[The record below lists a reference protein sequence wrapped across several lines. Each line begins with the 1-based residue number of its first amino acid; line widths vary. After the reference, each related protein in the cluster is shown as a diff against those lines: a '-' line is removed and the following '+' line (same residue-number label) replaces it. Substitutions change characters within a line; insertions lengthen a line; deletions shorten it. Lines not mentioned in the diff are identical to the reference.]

1 MFNIP
6 GLSRIR
12 ACYLL
17 CSRYLLALLAVL
29 AMASALSVTLSVP
42 LSANAQQDPALQEQ
56 VLYAQVSEDPSPL
69 SPVVIN
75 GEPSVVSTDR
85 VVMHEKNGAIT
96 GLGHLSG
103 LQRSTEA
110 SHGVLVQLS
119 KPPLLAAAILR
130 KSGGGHI
137 AQAQISA
144 VALSKQITLEH
155 EKARGLLLPALT
167 AKGAQISSTS
177 GASPKITREF
187 STAFNG
193 FAVSGITIA
202 AAQAALASMPGISVF
217 PDVTVRAS
225 LSESVKIIRASEVWQ
240 PAQGLGLD
248 GTGTTI
254 GIIDTGVD
262 YTHPDLGGCFGV
274 SCKVVGGYDFVNN
287 DPNPMDDH
295 GHGTHVAA
303 TAAGNGTYRDS
314 NGVSHPL
321 PGVAPGA
328 KIYAYKVLSA
338 SGSGSTSG
346 IIAAIERCTD
356 PNLDGNFLDHLDVCS
371 LSLGSSGNPD
381 DPTSLAIDLASKNGV
396 VFTVAAGNSGPA
408 AGTLDSPG
416 TSREAITVAAAC
428 KPGWTTGVCQGSSIA
443 TFSSRGPIPN
453 FPQVLK
459 PDVAAP
465 GVDICAA
472 RFGSFASGS
481 ECKDTVHIAISGTS
495 MATPHVAGLAAIIR
509 QANPSLTPADVKAI
523 IIGTASDLGA
533 AATAQGAG
541 MIDAVAAVAAAG
553 QPYTFLRFHGRMPV
567 VSYTPIRLVQE
578 LSTSVTVVNTSGA
591 DLSISPSVLKPVAG
605 VSISFPAGQ
614 ISLLPDESR
623 TIPIVVAVDH
633 RVAVAR
639 SLSVLLKF
647 TTPLGDATIPL
658 VLDIK
663 SPLSLSAT
671 KLDLGI
677 SLPEQPNFSVTHGLT
692 LSNSIIDSDWT
703 YSISGSSWSGERGE
717 TSRFSTALSASSVT
731 VPAGGSITVSV
742 TTSASGAPGSSG
754 LNSSLLQIT
763 GGVVSASV
771 PISVWQGYALHLSY
785 GASTPWYVEL
795 ASRQPRPGL
804 SMGEDLDFIPNA
816 GAAST
821 TIYVRTSG
829 QWDIASYFLNESPA
843 ALILKTVN
851 LAGAETPVET
861 AYREATLSLVAKVP
875 RTKGYMFHYFAF
887 TPKMGGRDMSANLLW
902 IDYRGGNSFPLAIN
916 PISSDWVFSAT
927 TLLSPRDNDDPLQ
940 PPVLL
945 HFRRESG
952 FSESFEMDPGP
963 LKPYLVNAVSH
974 VDPLAPLELTAIF
987 GIKKLLR
994 NGMVVD
1000 LGIAGSV
1007 FTTPAGQVPM
1017 ILASGYHDVAPS
1029 AESAADLPFFSLMVG
1044 NIYTAEIQ
1052 GPSITF
1058 TRDGAF
1064 TYDEDR
1070 FIQLSHYMKWEH
1082 PYTYAP
1088 RGYFGPRMHSLNRP
1102 DILTVGVGPL
1112 TDTSRWYNVGASTA
1126 TLVPRIGLT
1135 SSFYSYG
1142 GSSKARGF
1150 LTSYGDSFVEPSPKY
1165 LIKRNGAAM
1174 NSGSLREG
1182 EVCPDHY
1189 KWSCLSLGRSL
1200 HQLTPPKVYGGAV
1213 IAGRYEVQLS
1223 REVKINGVDT
1233 SVTTTGEFSIPTAAQ
1248 HQTSPIDENPPSLR
1262 ELRSLVDGIWQTGI
1276 DPTKTN
1282 RIEFTLDPNPGLGA
1296 LVNIPGELHHAQLPD
1311 SVQDIRF
1318 SQSADR
1324 ISWQEIPLESL
1335 SDERFASEVSIQA
1348 ASSLYHFRIEA
1359 SDSSGNRFSYTFSL
1373 PTVTARS
1380 FKNPA
1385 SLPLSATLDSIPNN
1399 TPYSQSDVIPV
1410 TVRGQTVILGSR
1422 VEVIV
1427 NDKTVQLTP
1436 FASAK
1441 GGVLTYI
1448 GELPLSQLPLGPVS
1462 IKARIT
1468 DPTGR
1473 QAVSDPQSFVIALP
1487 PLSVTLHSI
1496 YNSTPYSPSDV
1507 ISVTAYA
1514 QNVIPGSIIEV
1525 IANDKTIQLAPLGP
1539 IQWGSLTSQGEL
1551 NLSDLTLGPVSI
1563 KARITDPTG
1572 RQAVSDPQSFVIALP
1587 PLSVTLDSILNNA
1600 PYPPFTILWVT
1611 AFAQN
1616 VIPGSIIEVIA
1627 NDKTIQLAPLAP
1639 IQGGRL
1645 TSRGELH
1652 LSELTPGPVSIKAR
1666 ITDPTGRQAVS
1677 DSQSFVIAPHSGGG
1691 NEGGNGGENEGENG
1705 GGPGKNALSLS
1716 ISHPSRLVVSRR
1728 LVFTVT
1734 PSGPAINSLRNVSVM
1749 ANGKAACRFSS
1760 APYICSWKIPR
1771 TPRHSLRLRARAVD
1785 QNGTLIRSRVTR
1797 MSIRH

>member
-103 LQRSTEA
+103 TGLGHLSGLQRSPEA

-130 KSGGGHI
+130 KSGGPHI

-144 VALSKQITLEH
+144 VALSEQITLEH
-155 EKARGLLLPALT
+155 KKARGLLLPALT

-202 AAQAALASMPGISVF
+202 AAQKALASMPGISVF

-240 PAQGLGLD
+240 PSQGLGLD

-274 SCKVVGGYDFVNN
+274 SCKVVGGYDFVDN
-287 DPNPMDDH
+287 DTNPMDDH

-338 SGSGSTSG
+338 SGSGWSSDV
-346 IIAAIERCTD
+346 IAAIERCAD

-396 VFTVAAGNSGPA
+396 VFTVSAGNSGPA
-408 AGTLDSPG
+408 AGTVGSPG

-428 KPGWTTGVCQGSSIA
+428 KPGSASGVCWGSSIA

-481 ECKDTVHIAISGTS
+481 ECEDTVHIAISGTS
-495 MATPHVAGLAAIIR
+495 MAAPHVAGLAAIIR

-523 IIGTASDLGA
+523 IIGTASDLGDD
-533 AATAQGAG
+533 ATAQGTG

-567 VSYTPIRLVQE
+567 VSYTPSRLVQE
-578 LSTSVTVVNTSGA
+578 LSASVTVVNTSGA
-591 DLSISPSVLKPVAG
+591 DLSISPSVLEPVAG

-614 ISLLPDESR
+614 LSLLPDESR

-633 RVAVAR
+633 RVTVAR

-658 VLDIK
+658 MLDIK

-671 KLDLGI
+671 KLELGI

-692 LSNSIIDSDWT
+692 LFNSIIDSDWT
-703 YSISGSSWSGERGE
+703 YSISGSSWSGERGA
-717 TSRFSTALSASSVT
+717 TSRFLTTLSASSVT

-742 TTSASGAPGSSG
+742 TTSASGAPGSNG

-785 GASTPWYVEL
+785 GASTPWVVEL
-795 ASRQPRPGL
+795 ASRQPRPGFSRGEYL
-804 SMGEDLDFIPNA
+804 SFIPKK

-821 TIYVRTSG
+821 TIYVRTIG
-829 QWDIASYFLNESPA
+829 QWDVASYFVDEEPY

-851 LAGAETPVET
+851 LAGPETSVET
-861 AYREATLSLVAKVP
+861 AYQEATLSLVAKIP
-875 RTKGYMFHYFAF
+875 RTNGYMLHTLAF
-887 TPKMGGRDMSANLLW
+887 TPKMGGRDISFGLTS
-902 IDYRGGNSFPLAIN
+902 IDYKGGDSFPLAIN
-916 PISSDWVFSAT
+916 PISSDWVFSAIT
-927 TLLSPRDNDDPLQ
+927 GLFPWDKDDPLQ
-940 PPVLL
+940 PPALL
-945 HFRRESG
+945 HFHLEGG
-952 FSESFEMDPGP
+952 FSESLEMDPGP

-974 VDPLAPLELTAIF
+974 ADPAAPLKLTALF
-987 GIKKLLR
+987 GTKSLMHNSKIQDLR
-994 NGMVVD
+994 
-1000 LGIAGSV
+1000 LFHYIL
-1007 FTTPAGQVPM
+1007 TIPAGQEPM

-1029 AESAADLPFFSLMVG
+1029 AESAADLPFFSLLVG
-1044 NIYTAEIQ
+1044 NINTAEIQ

-1070 FIQLSHYMKWEH
+1070 FIRLSYYMDWEH

-1088 RGYFGPRMHSLNRP
+1088 RGYFGPRMQSLNRP

-1112 TDTSRWYNVGASTA
+1112 TDTSRWYNVGALTA
-1126 TLVPRIGLT
+1126 TLVPRTGLLN
-1135 SSFYSYG
+1135 SFYSYG

-1150 LTSYGDSFVEPSPKY
+1150 LTSDGDSFLGDSFIEPAPEY
-1165 LIKRNGAAM
+1165 IIKRNGAAIS
-1174 NSGSLREG
+1174 SGSIG
-1182 EVCPDHY
+1182 EHAVFPYHY
-1189 KWSCLSLGRSL
+1189 YGDSRRFNRPL
-1200 HQLTPPKVYGGAV
+1200 HQLTIPKVGGDIA
-1213 IAGRYEVQLS
+1213 AGRYEVQFS

-1233 SVTTTGEFSIPTAAQ
+1233 SVTTTGEFSIPTAAE
-1248 HQTSPIDENPPSLR
+1248 HKFSPIDENPPSLR

-1335 SDERFASEVSIQA
+1335 SDERFAGEVSIQA

-1359 SDSSGNRFSYTFSL
+1359 NDSSDNRFSYTFSL

-1380 FKNPA
+1380 FKNPT

-1436 FASAK
+1436 FASAQR
-1441 GGVLTYI
+1441 GVLTYI

-1473 QAVSDPQSFVIALP
+1473 QAVSD
-1487 PLSVTLHSI
+1487 
-1496 YNSTPYSPSDV
+1496 
-1507 ISVTAYA
+1507 
-1514 QNVIPGSIIEV
+1514 
-1525 IANDKTIQLAPLGP
+1525 
-1539 IQWGSLTSQGEL
+1539 
-1551 NLSDLTLGPVSI
+1551 
-1563 KARITDPTG
+1563 
-1572 RQAVSDPQSFVIALP
+1572 
-1587 PLSVTLDSILNNA
+1587 
-1600 PYPPFTILWVT
+1600 
-1611 AFAQN
+1611 
-1616 VIPGSIIEVIA
+1616 
-1627 NDKTIQLAPLAP
+1627 
-1639 IQGGRL
+1639 
-1645 TSRGELH
+1645 
-1652 LSELTPGPVSIKAR
+1652 
-1666 ITDPTGRQAVS
+1666 
-1677 DSQSFVIAPHSGGG
+1677 SQSFVIAPRSGGENGGG
-1691 NEGGNGGENEGENG
+1691 NEEENEGENG

-1716 ISHPSRLVVSRR
+1716 ISRPSRLVVSRR

>member
-29 AMASALSVTLSVP
+29 AMASALSVTLFVP

-56 VLYAQVSEDPSPL
+56 VLYAQVSEEPSPL
-69 SPVVIN
+69 SPAVIN

-85 VVMHEKNGAIT
+85 IVMHEKNGAIT

-103 LQRSTEA
+103 LQSSTEA

-130 KSGGGHI
+130 KSGGPHI

-274 SCKVVGGYDFVNN
+274 SCKVVGGYDFVDN
-287 DPNPMDDH
+287 DTNPMDDH

-314 NGVSHPL
+314 SGVSHPL

-338 SGSGSTSG
+338 SGSGWSSD
-346 IIAAIERCTD
+346 IIAAIERCAD
-356 PNLDGNFLDHLDVCS
+356 PNLDGDFLDHLDVCS
-371 LSLGSSGNPD
+371 LSLGGGGDPD
-381 DPTSLAIDLASKNGV
+381 DPMSLAIDLASKNGV

-408 AGTLDSPG
+408 AGTVGSPG

-428 KPGWTTGVCQGSSIA
+428 KPGSASGECSESSIA

-495 MATPHVAGLAAIIR
+495 MAAPHVAGLAAIIR

-523 IIGTASDLGA
+523 IIGTASDLGDD
-533 AATAQGAG
+533 ATAQGTG

-553 QPYTFLRFHGRMPV
+553 QPFTFLRFHGRMPV
-567 VSYTPIRLVQE
+567 VSYTPSRLVQE
-578 LSTSVTVVNTSGA
+578 ISAAVTVVNTSGA

-614 ISLLPDESR
+614 LSLLPDESR

-658 VLDIK
+658 MLDIK

-671 KLDLGI
+671 KLELGI
-677 SLPEQPNFSVTHGLT
+677 SLPEQPVFSVTHGLT

-742 TTSASGAPGSSG
+742 TTSASGAPGSNG
-754 LNSSLLQIT
+754 LNGSLLQIT

-785 GASTPWYVEL
+785 GASTPWVVKL
-795 ASRQPRPGL
+795 ASRQLRAGL
-804 SMGEDLDFIPNA
+804 SRGEDLGFHPKE

-829 QWDIASYFLNESPA
+829 QWDIASFFLVEEPT

-851 LAGAETPVET
+851 IAGPETPVET
-861 AYREATLSLVAKVP
+861 AYQEATLSLVAKIP
-875 RTKGYMFHYFAF
+875 RTNDGYMLHYCAF
-887 TPKMGGRDMSANLLW
+887 TPKMGGRDISFSLAWMNL
-902 IDYRGGNSFPLAIN
+902 RGGNSLPLAIN

-927 TLLSPRDNDDPLQ
+927 TVLLPWDENDPLQ
-940 PPVLL
+940 PPALL
-945 HFRRESG
+945 HFHREG
-952 FSESFEMDPGP
+952 GLSESLEMDPGP
-963 LKPYLVNAVSH
+963 LRPYLVNAVSH
-974 VDPLAPLELTAIF
+974 ADPAAPLELTALFGLKRLRRNSKIEDLRLLGFIF
-987 GIKKLLR
+987 TI
-994 NGMVVD
+994 
-1000 LGIAGSV
+1000 
-1007 FTTPAGQVPM
+1007 PAGQVPM

-1044 NIYTAEIQ
+1044 NSDTAEIQ

-1070 FIQLSHYMKWEH
+1070 FVWLSDYMDWEH
-1082 PYTYAP
+1082 PYRYAP
-1088 RGYFGPRMHSLNRP
+1088 RGYFGPRMQSSNRP
-1102 DILTVGVGPL
+1102 DVLTVGIGPL
-1112 TDTSRWYNVGASTA
+1112 TDTSRWYNVGALTA
-1126 TLVPRIGLT
+1126 TLVPRTGLLN
-1135 SSFYSYG
+1135 SFYSYG

-1150 LTSYGDSFVEPSPKY
+1150 LTWYGDSFVEPAPEY
-1165 LIKRNGAAM
+1165 IIKRNGAAIS
-1174 NSGSLREG
+1174 SGSIG
-1182 EVCPDHY
+1182 EYKVCPDHD
-1189 KWSCLSLGRSL
+1189 KRSCLYLSRSV
-1200 HQLTPPKVYGGAV
+1200 HQLTIPKVGGA
-1213 IAGRYEVQLS
+1213 IAAGRYEVQLS

-1318 SQSADR
+1318 FQSADR

-1335 SDERFASEVSIQA
+1335 SDERFAGEVSIQT

-1359 SDSSGNRFSYTFSL
+1359 NDSSENRFSYTFSL

-1380 FKNPA
+1380 LKNPA

-1410 TVRGQTVILGSR
+1410 TVRGQTVILGSM
-1422 VEVIV
+1422 VEVIA
-1427 NDKTVQLTP
+1427 NDKTILLTP
-1436 FASAK
+1436 FASAQ

-1448 GELPLSQLPLGPVS
+1448 GELPLSQ
-1462 IKARIT
+1462 
-1468 DPTGR
+1468 
-1473 QAVSDPQSFVIALP
+1473 
-1487 PLSVTLHSI
+1487 
-1496 YNSTPYSPSDV
+1496 
-1507 ISVTAYA
+1507 
-1514 QNVIPGSIIEV
+1514 
-1525 IANDKTIQLAPLGP
+1525 
-1539 IQWGSLTSQGEL
+1539 
-1551 NLSDLTLGPVSI
+1551 LTLGPVSI

-1572 RQAVSDPQSFVIALP
+1572 RQAVSEPQSFVIAP
-1587 PLSVTLDSILNNA
+1587 RN
-1600 PYPPFTILWVT
+1600 
-1611 AFAQN
+1611 
-1616 VIPGSIIEVIA
+1616 
-1627 NDKTIQLAPLAP
+1627 
-1639 IQGGRL
+1639 
-1645 TSRGELH
+1645 GE
-1652 LSELTPGPVSIKAR
+1652 
-1666 ITDPTGRQAVS
+1666 
-1677 DSQSFVIAPHSGGG
+1677 
-1691 NEGGNGGENEGENG
+1691 ENEGENG

-1716 ISHPSRLVVSRR
+1716 ISRPSRLVVSRR

>member
-17 CSRYLLALLAVL
+17 CSRYMLALLAVL

-130 KSGGGHI
+130 KSGGAHI

-144 VALSKQITLEH
+144 VALSEQITLEH

-167 AKGAQISSTS
+167 AKGAQISSTA
-177 GASPKITREF
+177 GTSPKITREF

-193 FAVSGITIA
+193 FAVSGITVA
-202 AAQAALASMPGISVF
+202 DAQAALASMPGISVF
-217 PDVTVRAS
+217 PDVSVKAS
-225 LSESVKIIRASEVWQ
+225 LSESVNIIRASEVWQ
-240 PAQGLGLD
+240 PSQGLGLD

-262 YTHPDLGGCFGV
+262 YTHPDLGGCFGAG
-274 SCKVVGGYDFVNN
+274 CKVVGGYDFVNN
-287 DPNPMDDH
+287 DPNPMDDN

-303 TAAGNGTYRDS
+303 TAAGNGTYPDS
-314 NGVSHPL
+314 NGISHPL

-338 SGSGSTSG
+338 AGPGWSSD
-346 IIAAIERCTD
+346 IIAAIERCAD

-371 LSLGSSGNPD
+371 LSLGGGGDPD
-381 DPTSLAIDLASKNGV
+381 DPMSLAIDLASKNGV

-408 AGTLDSPG
+408 AGTVGSPG

-428 KPGWTTGVCQGSSIA
+428 KPGSTTRVCQGSSIA

-472 RFGSFASGS
+472 RFGSYASGS

-553 QPYTFLRFHGRMPV
+553 QPYTFLRFHGRVPV
-567 VSYTPIRLVQE
+567 VSYTPSRLVQE
-578 LSTSVTVVNTSGA
+578 LSASVTVVNTSGA

-605 VSISFPAGQ
+605 VYISFPAGQ

-639 SLSVLLKF
+639 SLLVPLKF

-658 VLDIK
+658 MLDIK

-677 SLPEQPNFSVTHGLT
+677 SVPEQPDFSVTHGLT

-703 YSISGSSWSGERGE
+703 YSISGSSWSGEWGE

-742 TTSASGAPGSSG
+742 TTSASGAPGSNG
-754 LNSSLLQIT
+754 LNGSSLQIT
-763 GGVVSASV
+763 GGGVSASV
-771 PISVWQGYALHLSY
+771 PISVWQGYALRISY
-785 GASTPWYVEL
+785 GASTPRYVDL
-795 ASRQPRPGL
+795 GSRQPRAGFSRGEYL
-804 SMGEDLDFIPNA
+804 SFIPKK

-821 TIYVRTSG
+821 TIYVRTIG
-829 QWDIASYFLNESPA
+829 QWDVASYFVYEKPS

-851 LAGAETPVET
+851 LAGPETSVET
-861 AYREATLSLVAKVP
+861 AYQEATLSLIAKIP
-875 RTKGYMFHYFAF
+875 RTNGFMFHTWAF
-887 TPKMGGRDMSANLLW
+887 TPKMGGRDISFSLLW
-902 IDYRGGNSFPLAIN
+902 KYWGGGESFPLAIN

-927 TLLSPRDNDDPLQ
+927 TGLFPWDKDDPLQ
-940 PPVLL
+940 PPALL
-945 HFRRESG
+945 HFHLEGG
-952 FSESFEMDPGP
+952 FSESLEMDPGP

-974 VDPLAPLELTAIF
+974 ADPLAPLKLKALF
-987 GIKKLLR
+987 GIKGLGRNSEIEDLWLL
-994 NGMVVD
+994 GY
-1000 LGIAGSV
+1000 I
-1007 FTTPAGQVPM
+1007 FTIPAGQVPM

-1044 NIYTAEIQ
+1044 NSDTAEIQ

-1070 FIQLSHYMKWEH
+1070 FIQLSHYMEWEH

-1088 RGYFGPRMHSLNRP
+1088 RGYFGPRMQSLNRP

-1112 TDTSRWYNVGASTA
+1112 TDTSRWYNVGALTA
-1126 TLVPRIGLT
+1126 TLVPRTGLLN
-1135 SSFYSYG
+1135 SFYSYG

-1150 LTSYGDSFVEPSPKY
+1150 LTSDGDSFIEPAPEY
-1165 LIKRNGAAM
+1165 IIKRNGAAIS
-1174 NSGSLREG
+1174 SGSIG
-1182 EVCPDHY
+1182 EHAVFPYHY
-1189 KWSCLSLGRSL
+1189 YGDSRRFNRPL
-1200 HQLTPPKVYGGAV
+1200 HQLTIPKVGGA
-1213 IAGRYEVQLS
+1213 IAAGRYEVQFS

-1248 HQTSPIDENPPSLR
+1248 HNISPIDENPPSLR

-1335 SDERFASEVSIQA
+1335 SDERFAGEVSIQA

-1359 SDSSGNRFSYTFSL
+1359 NDSSDNRFSYTFSL

-1380 FKNPA
+1380 LKNPA

-1399 TPYSQSDVIPV
+1399 TPYSQSNVIPV
-1410 TVRGQTVILGSR
+1410 TVRGQTVILGSM

-1436 FASAK
+1436 FASAQ

-1448 GELPLSQLPLGPVS
+1448 GELPLSQFPLGPVS

-1473 QAVSDPQSFVIALP
+1473 QAVSEPQSFVIALP
-1487 PLSVTLHSI
+1487 PLTVTLNSI
-1496 YNSTPYSPSDV
+1496 PNSAPYYPFTILWVS
-1507 ISVTAYA
+1507 ALA
-1514 QNVIPGSIIEV
+1514 KNVIPGTIIEV
-1525 IANDKTIQLAPLGP
+1525 IANDKTIQLAPLVP
-1539 IQWGSLTSQGEL
+1539 IQWDGLAWYSQG
-1551 NLSDLTLGPVSI
+1551 
-1563 KARITDPTG
+1563 K
-1572 RQAVSDPQSFVIALP
+1572 
-1587 PLSVTLDSILNNA
+1587 LD
-1600 PYPPFTILWVT
+1600 
-1611 AFAQN
+1611 
-1616 VIPGSIIEVIA
+1616 
-1627 NDKTIQLAPLAP
+1627 
-1639 IQGGRL
+1639 
-1645 TSRGELH
+1645 
-1652 LSELTPGPVSIKAR
+1652 LSEFTPGPVSIKAR

-1677 DSQSFVIAPHSGGG
+1677 EPQSFVIAPRS
-1691 NEGGNGGENEGENG
+1691 GGENGGENG

-1716 ISHPSRLVVSRR
+1716 ISRPSRLVVSRR

-1760 APYICSWKIPR
+1760 TPYICSWKIPR

>member
-17 CSRYLLALLAVL
+17 CSRYLLALPAVL

-56 VLYAQVSEDPSPL
+56 VLYAQVSEEPSPL
-69 SPVVIN
+69 SPAVIN

-85 VVMHEKNGAIT
+85 IVMHEKNGAIT

-103 LQRSTEA
+103 LQSSTEA

-130 KSGGGHI
+130 KSGGPHI

-202 AAQAALASMPGISVF
+202 AAQKALASMPGISVF

-274 SCKVVGGYDFVNN
+274 SCKVVGGYDFVDN
-287 DPNPMDDH
+287 DTNPMDDH

-303 TAAGNGTYRDS
+303 TAAGNGTYQDS
-314 NGVSHPL
+314 NGVSRPL

-328 KIYAYKVLSA
+328 KIYAYKVLDA
-338 SGSGSTSG
+338 SGRGGSSD
-346 IIAAIERCTD
+346 IIAAIERCAD
-356 PNLDGNFLDHLDVCS
+356 PNLDGDFSEHLDVCS
-371 LSLGSSGNPD
+371 LSLGGGGDPD
-381 DPTSLAIDLASKNGV
+381 DPMSLAIDLASKIGV

-408 AGTLDSPG
+408 AGTVGSPG

-428 KPGWTTGVCQGSSIA
+428 KPGSTTGVCRGSSIA

-472 RFGSFASGS
+472 RFGSFASGR

-509 QANPSLTPADVKAI
+509 QANPFLTPADIKAI
-523 IIGTASDLGA
+523 IIGTASDLGDD
-533 AATAQGAG
+533 ATAQGAG

-553 QPYTFLRFHGRMPV
+553 QPHTFLRFHGRAPV
-567 VSYTPIRLVQE
+567 VSYTPSRLVQE
-578 LSTSVTVVNTSGA
+578 LSASVTVVNTSGA

-614 ISLLPDESR
+614 ISLLPDERR

-633 RVAVAR
+633 RVAIAR

-647 TTPLGDATIPL
+647 MTPLGDATIPL

-703 YSISGSSWSGERGE
+703 YSISGSSWSGERGA
-717 TSRFSTALSASSVT
+717 TSRYSTTLSASSVT

-742 TTSASGAPGSSG
+742 TTSASGASGSNG

-785 GASTPWYVEL
+785 GASTPFYVKL
-795 ASRQPRPGL
+795 ASHQPLPGF
-804 SMGEDLDFIPNA
+804 SMGESLIFLPKD

-829 QWDIASYFLNESPA
+829 QWDVASFFLVEEPS

-851 LAGAETPVET
+851 LAGPETPVET

-875 RTKGYMFHYFAF
+875 RTKGYMFHSCAF
-887 TPKMGGRDMSANLLW
+887 TPKMGGRDMSARLLW
-902 IDYRGGNSFPLAIN
+902 IGPNGGNSLPLAIN

-927 TLLSPRDNDDPLQ
+927 TILSPRDNDDPLQ

-952 FSESFEMDPGP
+952 FSESLEMDPGP

-987 GIKKLLR
+987 GIKQLMR
-994 NGMVVD
+994 DGIVTD
-1000 LGIAGSV
+1000 IGIAGFV

-1029 AESAADLPFFSLMVG
+1029 AESAADLPFFSLLVG
-1044 NIYTAEIQ
+1044 NLYTAEIQ

-1070 FIQLSHYMKWEH
+1070 FIQLSYYIDWAH

-1088 RGYFGPRMHSLNRP
+1088 RGYFGPRMQSLNRP

-1126 TLVPRIGLT
+1126 TLVPRIGLM

-1165 LIKRNGAAM
+1165 LIKRNGVAIS
-1174 NSGSLREG
+1174 SGSIRES

-1189 KWSCLSLGRSL
+1189 KGHCIIWRRSM
-1200 HQLTPPKVYGGAV
+1200 HQLTPPKAYGEAYGEAV
-1213 IAGRYEVQLS
+1213 IAGRYDVQLS

-1335 SDERFASEVSIQA
+1335 SDERFAGEVSIQA

-1399 TPYSQSDVIPV
+1399 TPYSQSDVISV

-1473 QAVSDPQSFVIALP
+1473 QAVSEPQSFVIALP
-1487 PLSVTLHSI
+1487 PLSVTLDLI
-1496 YNSTPYSPSDV
+1496 RNSSPYSPYDV
-1507 ISVTAYA
+1507 IWVNARA
-1514 QNVIPGSIIEV
+1514 HQNVIPGSIIEV
-1525 IANDKTIQLAPLGP
+1525 IANDKTIQLAPL
-1539 IQWGSLTSQGEL
+1539 
-1551 NLSDLTLGPVSI
+1551 V
-1563 KARITDPTG
+1563 
-1572 RQAVSDPQSFVIALP
+1572 
-1587 PLSVTLDSILNNA
+1587 
-1600 PYPPFTILWVT
+1600 
-1611 AFAQN
+1611 
-1616 VIPGSIIEVIA
+1616 
-1627 NDKTIQLAPLAP
+1627 P

-1645 TSRGELH
+1645 TSRGKLQ

-1677 DSQSFVIAPHSGGG
+1677 DSQSFVIAPR
-1691 NEGGNGGENEGENG
+1691 NGEENEGENG
-1705 GGPGKNALSLS
+1705 GGPGKNALSLA
-1716 ISHPSRLVVSRR
+1716 ISRPSRLVVSRR

>member
-6 GLSRIR
+6 SLSRIR

-29 AMASALSVTLSVP
+29 AMASALSVTLFVP

-85 VVMHEKNGAIT
+85 VVMHEKNGAITGLGHLSGT

-202 AAQAALASMPGISVF
+202 AAQKALASMPGISVF
-217 PDVTVRAS
+217 PDVSVRAS

-262 YTHPDLGGCFGV
+262 YTHPDLGGCFGAG
-274 SCKVVGGYDFVNN
+274 CKVVGGYDFVDN
-287 DPNPMDDH
+287 DTNPMDDH

-338 SGSGSTSG
+338 SGSGWSSDV
-346 IIAAIERCTD
+346 IAAIERCAD
-356 PNLDGNFLDHLDVCS
+356 PNLDGDFLDHLDVCS

-396 VFTVAAGNSGPA
+396 VFTVSAGNSGPA
-408 AGTLDSPG
+408 AGTVGSPG

-428 KPGWTTGVCQGSSIA
+428 KPGSASGECPGSSIA

-495 MATPHVAGLAAIIR
+495 MAAPHVAGLAAIIR

-523 IIGTASDLGA
+523 IIGTASDLGDD
-533 AATAQGAG
+533 ATAQGAG

-553 QPYTFLRFHGRMPV
+553 QPYTFLRFHGRAPV
-567 VSYTPIRLVQE
+567 VSYTPSRLAQE
-578 LSTSVTVVNTSGA
+578 LSASVTVVNTSGA

-605 VSISFPAGQ
+605 VYISFPAGQ
-614 ISLLPDESR
+614 LSLLPDESR

-639 SLSVLLKF
+639 SLLVPLKF

-658 VLDIK
+658 MLDIK

-671 KLDLGI
+671 KLELGI
-677 SLPEQPNFSVTHGLT
+677 SLPEQPVFSVTHGLT

-742 TTSASGAPGSSG
+742 TTSASGAPGSNG

-785 GASTPWYVEL
+785 GASTPWVVKL
-795 ASRQPRPGL
+795 ASRQLRAGL
-804 SMGEDLDFIPNA
+804 SRGEDLGFHPKE

-829 QWDIASYFLNESPA
+829 QWDIASFFLVEEPT

-851 LAGAETPVET
+851 IAGPETPVET
-861 AYREATLSLVAKVP
+861 AYQEATLSLVAKIP
-875 RTKGYMFHYFAF
+875 RTNDGYMLHYCAF
-887 TPKMGGRDMSANLLW
+887 TPKMGGRDISFSLAWMNL
-902 IDYRGGNSFPLAIN
+902 RGGNSLPLAIN

-927 TLLSPRDNDDPLQ
+927 TVLLPWDENDPLQ
-940 PPVLL
+940 PPALL
-945 HFRRESG
+945 HFHREG
-952 FSESFEMDPGP
+952 GLSESLEMDPGP
-963 LKPYLVNAVSH
+963 LRPYLVNAVSH
-974 VDPLAPLELTAIF
+974 ADPAAPLELTALFGLKRLRRNSKIEDLRLLGFIF
-987 GIKKLLR
+987 TI
-994 NGMVVD
+994 
-1000 LGIAGSV
+1000 
-1007 FTTPAGQVPM
+1007 PAGQVPM

-1029 AESAADLPFFSLMVG
+1029 AESAGDLPFFSLMVG
-1044 NIYTAEIQ
+1044 NRNTAEIQ

-1070 FIQLSHYMKWEH
+1070 FVWLSDYMDWEH
-1082 PYTYAP
+1082 PYRYAP
-1088 RGYFGPRMHSLNRP
+1088 RGYFGPRMQSSNRP
-1102 DILTVGVGPL
+1102 DVLTVGIGPL
-1112 TDTSRWYNVGASTA
+1112 TDTSRWYNVGALTA
-1126 TLVPRIGLT
+1126 TLVPRTGLLN
-1135 SSFYSYG
+1135 SFYSYG

-1150 LTSYGDSFVEPSPKY
+1150 LTWYGDSFVEPAPEY
-1165 LIKRNGAAM
+1165 IIKRNGAAIS
-1174 NSGSLREG
+1174 SGSIG
-1182 EVCPDHY
+1182 EYKVCPDHD
-1189 KWSCLSLGRSL
+1189 KRSCLYLSRSV
-1200 HQLTPPKVYGGAV
+1200 HQLTIPKVGGA
-1213 IAGRYEVQLS
+1213 IAAGRYEVQLS

-1318 SQSADR
+1318 FQSADR

-1335 SDERFASEVSIQA
+1335 SDERFAGEVSIQT

-1359 SDSSGNRFSYTFSL
+1359 NDSSENRFSYTFSL

-1380 FKNPA
+1380 LKNPA

-1410 TVRGQTVILGSR
+1410 TVRGQTVILGSM
-1422 VEVIV
+1422 VEVIA
-1427 NDKTVQLTP
+1427 NDKTILLTP
-1436 FASAK
+1436 FASAQ

-1448 GELPLSQLPLGPVS
+1448 GELPLSQL
-1462 IKARIT
+1462 
-1468 DPTGR
+1468 
-1473 QAVSDPQSFVIALP
+1473 
-1487 PLSVTLHSI
+1487 TL
-1496 YNSTPYSPSDV
+1496 
-1507 ISVTAYA
+1507 
-1514 QNVIPGSIIEV
+1514 
-1525 IANDKTIQLAPLGP
+1525 
-1539 IQWGSLTSQGEL
+1539 
-1551 NLSDLTLGPVSI
+1551 
-1563 KARITDPTG
+1563 
-1572 RQAVSDPQSFVIALP
+1572 
-1587 PLSVTLDSILNNA
+1587 
-1600 PYPPFTILWVT
+1600 
-1611 AFAQN
+1611 
-1616 VIPGSIIEVIA
+1616 
-1627 NDKTIQLAPLAP
+1627 
-1639 IQGGRL
+1639 
-1645 TSRGELH
+1645 
-1652 LSELTPGPVSIKAR
+1652 GPVSIKAR

-1691 NEGGNGGENEGENG
+1691 NEGGNGA
-1705 GGPGKNALSLS
+1705 GPSKNALSLS
-1716 ISHPSRLVVSRR
+1716 ISRPSRLVVSRR
-1728 LVFTVT
+1728 LVFTIT

>member
-12 ACYLL
+12 ACYFL

-119 KPPLLAAAILR
+119 KPPLLAAVILR
-130 KSGGGHI
+130 KSGGPHI

-144 VALSKQITLEH
+144 VALSEQITLEH
-155 EKARGLLLPALT
+155 KKARGLLLPALT

-193 FAVSGITIA
+193 FAVSGVTVA
-202 AAQAALASMPGISVF
+202 DAQTALASMPGISVF

-225 LSESVKIIRASEVWQ
+225 LSESVNIIRASEVWQ

-371 LSLGSSGNPD
+371 LSLGGGGDPD
-381 DPTSLAIDLASKNGV
+381 DPMSLAIDLASKNGV

-523 IIGTASDLGA
+523 IIGTASDLGDD
-533 AATAQGAG
+533 ATAQGAG

-553 QPYTFLRFHGRMPV
+553 QPYTFLRFHGRAPV
-567 VSYTPIRLVQE
+567 VSYTPSRLAQE
-578 LSTSVTVVNTSGA
+578 LSASVTVVNTSGA

-614 ISLLPDESR
+614 LSLLPDESR

-639 SLSVLLKF
+639 SLSVPLKF

-658 VLDIK
+658 MLDIK

-671 KLDLGI
+671 KLDFGI

-703 YSISGSSWSGERGE
+703 YSISGSSWSGEQRA

-742 TTSASGAPGSSG
+742 TTSASGAPGSNG
-754 LNSSLLQIT
+754 LNSSSLQIT
-763 GGVVSASV
+763 GGGVSASV
-771 PISVWQGYALHLSY
+771 PISLWQGYALRISY
-785 GASTPWYVEL
+785 GASTPWYVKL
-795 ASRQPRPGL
+795 GSRQLRAG
-804 SMGEDLDFIPNA
+804 SSRGEYLRFVPKK

-829 QWDIASYFLNESPA
+829 QWDVASLFEIEDSD
-843 ALILKTVN
+843 ALILKTIN
-851 LAGAETPVET
+851 ITGAETSVET
-861 AYREATLSLVAKVP
+861 AQREATVSLVAKIP
-875 RTKGYMFHYFAF
+875 RIDGDMFHTWTF
-887 TPKMGGRDMSANLLW
+887 TPKMGGRDMSVDILLEDDRW
-902 IDYRGGNSFPLAIN
+902 SDSVPLAIN
-916 PISSDWVFSAT
+916 PISSDWVFSAST
-927 TLLSPRDNDDPLQ
+927 AIRPWVRDDPLQ
-940 PPVLL
+940 PLVLL
-945 HFRRESG
+945 HFRREGG
-952 FSESFEMDPGP
+952 FSESLEMDPGP
-963 LKPYLVNAVSH
+963 LKPYLINAVSH
-974 VDPLAPLELTAIF
+974 ADPAAPLELTALF
-987 GIKKLLR
+987 GTKRLDRDGTIGPLWTV
-994 NGMVVD
+994 GFP
-1000 LGIAGSV
+1000 
-1007 FTTPAGQVPM
+1007 FTIPAGQVPL
-1017 ILASGYHDVAPS
+1017 ILASGYHDVPPS
-1029 AESAADLPFFSLMVG
+1029 AESAADLPFSSLMVG
-1044 NIYTAEIQ
+1044 DRNTAEIQ

-1070 FIQLSHYMKWEH
+1070 FFFISGYTYTDWEH
-1082 PYTYAP
+1082 PYKYAP
-1088 RGYFGPRMHSLNRP
+1088 RGYFGPRMQSPNRP

-1112 TDTSRWYNVGASTA
+1112 TDTSRWYNVGALTA
-1126 TLVPRIGLT
+1126 TLVPRTGLLN
-1135 SSFYSYG
+1135 SFYSYG

-1150 LTSYGDSFVEPSPKY
+1150 LRSYGDSFVEPAPEY
-1165 LIKRNGAAM
+1165 LIKRNGAAIR
-1174 NSGSLREG
+1174 SGSLG
-1182 EVCPDHY
+1182 ERKICPDHY
-1189 KWSCLSLGRSL
+1189 KGSGCLNFYDPL
-1200 HQLTPPKVYGGAV
+1200 HQLTLPEVEGAV
-1213 IAGRYEVQLS
+1213 AAGRYEVQLS

-1262 ELRSLVDGIWQTGI
+1262 EMRSLVDGIWQTGI

-1311 SVQDIRF
+1311 SVQDLRF

-1335 SDERFASEVSIQA
+1335 SDERFAGEVSIQA

-1359 SDSSGNRFSYTFSL
+1359 NDSSGNRFSYTFSL

-1399 TPYSQSDVIPV
+1399 TPYSESDVIPV
-1410 TVRGQTVILGSR
+1410 TVRGKNVILGSR
-1422 VEVIV
+1422 V
-1427 NDKTVQLTP
+1427 
-1436 FASAK
+1436 
-1441 GGVLTYI
+1441 
-1448 GELPLSQLPLGPVS
+1448 
-1462 IKARIT
+1462 
-1468 DPTGR
+1468 
-1473 QAVSDPQSFVIALP
+1473 
-1487 PLSVTLHSI
+1487 
-1496 YNSTPYSPSDV
+1496 
-1507 ISVTAYA
+1507 
-1514 QNVIPGSIIEV
+1514 
-1525 IANDKTIQLAPLGP
+1525 
-1539 IQWGSLTSQGEL
+1539 
-1551 NLSDLTLGPVSI
+1551 
-1563 KARITDPTG
+1563 
-1572 RQAVSDPQSFVIALP
+1572 
-1587 PLSVTLDSILNNA
+1587 
-1600 PYPPFTILWVT
+1600 
-1611 AFAQN
+1611 
-1616 VIPGSIIEVIA
+1616 EVIA

-1639 IQGGRL
+1639 IQGGAL
-1645 TSRGELH
+1645 TSQGELQ
-1652 LSELTPGPVSIKAR
+1652 LSQFPLGPVSIKAR
-1666 ITDPTGRQAVS
+1666 ITDLLGRQAVS
-1677 DSQSFVIAPHSGGG
+1677 EPQSFVIAPRNGEE
-1691 NEGGNGGENEGENG
+1691 NEGGL
-1705 GGPGKNALSLS
+1705 GKNALSLS
-1716 ISHPSRLVVSRR
+1716 ISRPSRLVVSRR

-1734 PSGPAINSLRNVSVM
+1734 PSGPVINSLRNVSVM